1 LNWIWSDFVYDDDDM
16 NELRPLVEY
25 ATCCKI
31 EARGVRDVYFFCLL
45 SCEDW
50 DKKTWIEI
58 WDCVE
63 RNHEYSKERKQM
75 EKYKAAGLISTRFF
89 YISF

>member
-1 LNWIWSDFVYDDDDM
+1 VYDDDDM

-45 SCEDW
+45 SCED
-50 DKKTWIEI
+50 
-58 WDCVE
+58 
-63 RNHEYSKERKQM
+63 
-75 EKYKAAGLISTRFF
+75 
-89 YISF
+89 